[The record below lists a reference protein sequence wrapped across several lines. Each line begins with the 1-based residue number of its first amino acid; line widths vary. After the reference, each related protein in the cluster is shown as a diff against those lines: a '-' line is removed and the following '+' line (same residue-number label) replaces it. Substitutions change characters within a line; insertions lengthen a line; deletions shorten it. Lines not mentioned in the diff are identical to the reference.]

1 MDVMDIQ
8 VTSRKSEG
16 AERRLGISV
25 SATRVAAEKE
35 KAVRRVAQQVRL
47 PGFRPGKAPT
57 NVVKKRFVNEIE
69 QEALDALMRE
79 AYTMVIESEKLEPV
93 TQPHAHDVKFA
104 DGQDLTFELH
114 CEVKPI
120 IELAKVDGFSVSRPS
135 PAVTDEMVNEQ
146 VEQLRD
152 QRAAWSPVEEKAKEG
167 DMTTVLLAVAAED
180 GMIPEGKEYRIV
192 LGSGQAIAAIE
203 EVIMELAPGSSVERP
218 VKWPEDFPDEAQRG
232 KTKTVRVELKEVK
245 RKSLPALDDSFAREM
260 GDFESLE
267 ALLKAVREDITA
279 NATREADA
287 AVRSALIE
295 QVITANPF
303 DVPPT
308 WVRQLVGAYAEA
320 YQIPASEA
328 EKFGGEFRTM
338 AERQVRRDLVIETI
352 ATKEGL
358 TATEQDVDEKVAEM
372 AQARGADVGQVY
384 AALQKAGR
392 LREIERGITED
403 RVFTWLLSR
412 NTVEQA

>member
-1 MDVMDIQ
+1 MDIQ

-35 KAVRRVAQQVRL
+35 KAVKRVAKQVRIA
-47 PGFRPGKAPT
+47 GFRPGKAPVA
-57 NVVKKRFVNEIE
+57 VVKKRFSTEIE
-69 QEALDALMRE
+69 QEALDQLMRE
-79 AYTMVIESEKLEPV
+79 AYSMVIESEKLEPV

-104 DGQDLTFELH
+104 DGEDLTFELH
-114 CEVKPI
+114 CEVKPV
-120 IELAKVDGFSVSRPS
+120 IELAVVDGFTVTRAN

-146 VEQLRD
+146 IEHLRE
-152 QRAAWSPVEEKAKEG
+152 QRAAWQPVEEKAKEG
-167 DMTTVLLAVAAED
+167 DMTSVLLAVAD
-180 GMIPEGKEYRIV
+180 DSGTIPEGKEYRIV
-192 LGSGQAIAAIE
+192 LGSGQAIPAIE
-203 EVIMELAPGSSVERP
+203 EVIMELAPGASVERP
-218 VKWPEDFPDEAQRG
+218 VKWPDDFPDEAQRG
-232 KTKTVRVELKEVK
+232 KTKTVRVELKDVK
-245 RKSLPALDDSFAREM
+245 RKSLPALDDALAREL
-260 GDFESLE
+260 GDFDSVD
-267 ALLKAVREDITA
+267 ALLAAVREDIGQ
-279 NATREADA
+279 NALREADA
-287 AVRSALIE
+287 AVRTALVEKVIE
-295 QVITANPF
+295 ANPF

-328 EKFGGEFRTM
+328 DKFGAEFKMM

-352 ATKEGL
+352 ATKEKL
-358 TATEQDVDEKVAEM
+358 TATESDVDEKVAEM
-372 AQARGADVGQVY
+372 ATARGADVGQVY

-403 RVFTWLLSR
+403 RVFGWLLSR